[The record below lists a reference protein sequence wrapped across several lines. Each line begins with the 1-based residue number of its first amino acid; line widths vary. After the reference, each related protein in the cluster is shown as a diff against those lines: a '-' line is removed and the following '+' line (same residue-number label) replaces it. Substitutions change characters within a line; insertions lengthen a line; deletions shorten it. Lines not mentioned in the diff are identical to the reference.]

1 MTMLQPQLRMLCWA
15 QLRPLWYMNFS
26 SFLNACIRTIA
37 KTALITWNRKICIF
51 SVSSKKLK
59 HLKVSYVQHRQRHG
73 HGSGP
78 NRFVLKIPGH
88 LIDTSIGECMSRHR
102 VPTLQRQWLTKDE
115 IIVGTICATAADLST
130 CCCVII
136 VNRDGCSRV
145 RRASWGV
152 EKSIMRGARVQDR
165 RHDDTHTAT
174 RKQIIEDESGWS
186 WCWGGDNNTSL
197 IASQQH
203 VVEWEDEWTECCD
216 FDTRWQKIHS
226 ERVSFSCVQ
235 LLTTPISTS
244 FYFSELFSADKVSL
258 RHHFIAGCCCHSP
271 FFPSDSYHK
280 QSISGSIITTSPDP
294 RLITWHFISLPLDF
308 HPRTYTYSSLLVRAG
323 ALSN

>member
-1 MTMLQPQLRMLCWA
+1 M
-15 QLRPLWYMNFS
+15 
-26 SFLNACIRTIA
+26 
-37 KTALITWNRKICIF
+37 
-51 SVSSKKLK
+51 
-59 HLKVSYVQHRQRHG
+59 QHRQRHG

-102 VPTLQRQWLTKDE
+102 VPALQRQWLTKDE

-145 RRASWGV
+145 RRASV
-152 EKSIMRGARVQDR
+152 RGGKINYEESARPGPTTWR
-165 RHDDTHTAT
+165 YTHSDTKTNN
-174 RKQIIEDESGWS
+174 RGREWMELML
-186 WCWGGDNNTSL
+186 GGDNNTSL

-203 VVEWEDEWTECCD
+203 VVEWEDEWKECCD
-216 FDTRWQKIHS
+216 FDTRWQKMYS